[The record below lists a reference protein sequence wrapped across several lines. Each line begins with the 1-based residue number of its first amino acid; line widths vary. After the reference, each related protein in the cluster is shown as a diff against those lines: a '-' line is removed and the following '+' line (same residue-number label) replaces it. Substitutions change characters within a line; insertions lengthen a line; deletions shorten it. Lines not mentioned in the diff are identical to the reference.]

1 MDAILVLVGYVVGT
15 TPFALLVTRR
25 VGGRDLRRVGSG
37 NVGAANVLRA
47 AGAPAAA
54 VVLALDVGKGS
65 AAMLLARSMGVSDAG
80 AAAVAAAAVV
90 GHVFP
95 IWLRFRGGKGVATA
109 CGVFMVQAPAATGL
123 AAAAFAGV
131 VWTTRY
137 VSLGSMA
144 ASVVLALAVCL
155 SRPPAP
161 AVACAIGVAALV
173 LHRHRSN
180 VARLRA
186 GCERRIGQRAQESR

>member
-1 MDAILVLVGYVVGT
+1 MDAIPVLVGYVVGT
-15 TPFALLVTRR
+15 APFALLVTRR

-54 VVLALDVGKGS
+54 AVLALDVGKGS

-95 IWLRFRGGKGVATA
+95 IWFRFRGGKGVATA

-123 AAAAFAGV
+123 AVAAFAGV

-155 SRPPAP
+155 SRAPAP
-161 AVACAIGVAALV
+161 VVACAIGVAALV

-186 GCERRIGQRAQESR
+186 GRERRIGQRAQESR